1 MAGQQKKVILPF
13 SMTQAIK
20 METMRSYKYS
30 ICKHEVL
37 LLSRVR
43 FYILGHKRL
52 SGHYQ
57 VLKLD
62 QHNLR

>member
-1 MAGQQKKVILPF
+1 
-13 SMTQAIK
+13 
-20 METMRSYKYS
+20 MRSYKYS